1 MLPADEVE
9 VLYQLLGFTVSGLA
23 ILMGTRLHWHGVTT
37 LGSAFFAI
45 QLYTKFF
52 DWWWDWM
59 PKYVFFLVLGL
70 IAVLLLLVFQRLRAR
85 IGEVTA

>member
-1 MLPADEVE
+1 ADEVE

-23 ILMGTRLHWHGVTT
+23 ILVGIRQQWYGVTN

-45 QLYTKFF
+45 QLYSKLF

-59 PKYVFFLVLGL
+59 PKYIFFLVLGL
-70 IAVLLLLVFQRLRAR
+70 IAILLLLVFRRLRAH